1 MRAVSSSLVIAIG
14 VGLAA
19 GAGAQPAPREAA
31 PPAGGAPPAP
41 PALSS
46 AGGGPPAALA
56 ALLARTDAVA
66 REVARIRGLPLRR
79 PIPNEVVDRD
89 ELRRRLLAIAAED
102 KAKAATAAEGL
113 ALARWGLIPLATDYE
128 ALMIELLTEQIA
140 GYYDPETKRLTI
152 SQSAGDD
159 AEWAELVLAHEIGHG
174 LQDQAFDLEK
184 FEDVP
189 DTEGDARVARRALVE
204 GDGVALMLEVML
216 ARRGAKVPWG
226 NPQVAAAIEKA
237 MVTPGTGGID
247 RAPLA
252 IREAM
257 IFPYRAGFGFVAALR
272 RQRPWSAVDA
282 AFARPPRSTEQILH
296 PERYL
301 ADDRPVPVQID
312 ALPALRGFARAH
324 ETVWGEL
331 GFQIFLRSHGVDAAV
346 AAQAAAGWGGD
357 RAVVLARE
365 LGAAGVPAG
374 AAAGAAAGEGAR
386 PLDRRP
392 QRAAGVSRSE
402 WDTEVDAIEAE
413 EAAVK
418 ALDASIPGAVV
429 EHGPGRTRW
438 LGVDGAVAWVER
450 RGRSLAIVVGAPA
463 WAAGPLAAEV
473 WTRSRAGA
481 PPHGGPRAPARQP
494 PARQAPARQAP
505 ARQPSAPS
513 APRNR

>member
-1 MRAVSSSLVIAIG
+1 MRRSLVLAVIA
-14 VGLAA
+14 GLAA
-19 GAGAQPAPREAA
+19 GAGAQPAPGGDT
-31 PPAGGAPPAP
+31 PPSG
-41 PALSS
+41 
-46 AGGGPPAALA
+46 ALA
-56 ALLARTDAVA
+56 MLLARTDAVA
-66 REVARIRGLPLRR
+66 REVARIRGLPLKR

-89 ELRRRLLAIAAED
+89 ELRRRLLALAAED
-102 KAKAATAAEGL
+102 KAKADTAAEGL

-159 AEWAELVLAHEIGHG
+159 AEWAELVLAHEIDHG

-189 DTEGDARVARRALVE
+189 DAEGDARVARRALVE

-237 MVTPGTGGID
+237 MVTPGNGGID
-247 RAPLA
+247 RAPFA

-272 RQRPWSAVDA
+272 RRKPWSAVDA

-301 ADDRPVPVQID
+301 ADDKPVPVQID
-312 ALPALRGFARAH
+312 PLPALRGFARAH

-331 GFQIFLRSHGVDAAV
+331 GFQIFLRSHGVDAVA

-357 RAVVLARE
+357 RAVVLARD
-365 LGAAGVPAG
+365 G
-374 AAAGAAAGEGAR
+374 
-386 PLDRRP
+386 DRRP

-402 WDTEVDAIEAE
+402 WDSEADAIEAE
-413 EAAVK
+413 EAAIK

-429 EHGPGRTRW
+429 DHGTARTRW
-438 LGVDGAVAWVER
+438 LGVDGAVSWVER
-450 RGRSLAIVVGAPA
+450 RGRSLVIVIGAPA
-463 WAAGPLAAEV
+463 WAANALAAEV
-473 WTRSRAGA
+473 WTKAGIA
-481 PPHGGPRAPARQP
+481 APATKRP
-494 PARQAPARQAP
+494 QA
-505 ARQPSAPS
+505 
-513 APRNR
+513 NR